1 MRIIRAEHLG
11 MCFGV
16 RDAIALAL
24 KKSEEVPLTIL
35 GELVHNETVL
45 ASLRERG
52 VWLARDLSQVTTP
65 TVMLTAH
72 GTSQTALIRLRERN
86 LNVIEATCPLVH
98 VAHRAVARLVEAGF
112 HPVII
117 GKRDHVEVR
126 GLTEDLAEFD
136 VVLTEGEV
144 EALVERPRF
153 GIAAQTTQ
161 PIERV
166 RQLVALVERRFPKAE
181 IRFIDTVCQPTKQRQ
196 MAAIE
201 LTKQCDVVI
210 VVGGAH
216 SNNTRELVA
225 TCRRYCAGVHHVQ
238 SPDDLCPEWF
248 SGAQNVGITAGTSTP
263 DEVIDLVEQGIREIT
278 ARHSEEPPRQNLSSS
293 TSPEHSASRVIG
305 WSA

>member
-35 GELVHNETVL
+35 GELVHNEAVL
-45 ASLRERG
+45 TSLREKGIGIERE
-52 VWLARDLSQVTTP
+52 VSNVTTP
-65 TVMLTAH
+65 TVMITAH
-72 GTSQTALIRLRERN
+72 GTSQHALNRLRERN

-98 VAHRAVARLVEAGF
+98 VAHRAVARLVQSGF

-136 VVLTEGEV
+136 VVLSEAEV
-144 EALVERPRF
+144 DALKERPRF

-166 RQLVALVERRFPKAE
+166 GHLVALIEQRFPKSE

-196 MAAIE
+196 LAAIE
-201 LTKQCDVVI
+201 LTKQCEVI
-210 VVGGAH
+210 VVIGGAH

-225 TCRRYCAGVHHVQ
+225 TCSRYCARVYHVQ
-238 SPDDLCPEWF
+238 GPDGLRPEWF
-248 SGAQNVGITAGTSTP
+248 SGAQSVGITAGTSTP
-263 DEVIDLVEQGIREIT
+263 DEVIDLVEQGVRGIA
-278 ARHSEEPPRQNLSSS
+278 ARQSQESSRRNL
-293 TSPEHSASRVIG
+293 TLELNAV
-305 WSA
+305 

>member
-35 GELVHNETVL
+35 GELVHNEAVL
-45 ASLRERG
+45 TSLREKGIGIERE
-52 VWLARDLSQVTTP
+52 VSNVTTP
-65 TVMLTAH
+65 TVMITAH
-72 GTSQTALIRLRERN
+72 GTSQHALNRLRERN

-98 VAHRAVARLVEAGF
+98 VAHRAVARLVQSGF

-136 VVLTEGEV
+136 VVLSEAEV
-144 EALVERPRF
+144 DALKERPRF

-166 RQLVALVERRFPKAE
+166 GYLVALIEQRFPKSE

-196 MAAIE
+196 LAAIE
-201 LTKQCDVVI
+201 LTKQCEVI
-210 VVGGAH
+210 VVIGGAH

-225 TCRRYCAGVHHVQ
+225 TCSRYCARVYHVQ
-238 SPDDLCPEWF
+238 APDGLRPEWF
-248 SGAQNVGITAGTSTP
+248 SGAQSVGITAGTSTP
-263 DEVIDLVEQGIREIT
+263 DEVIDLVEQGIRGIA
-278 ARHSEEPPRQNLSSS
+278 ARQSQESSRQNHTL
-293 TSPEHSASRVIG
+293 ELNAV
-305 WSA
+305 

>member
-24 KKSEEVPLTIL
+24 KKSEEIALTIL
-35 GELVHNETVL
+35 GELVHNEAVL
-45 ASLRERG
+45 TSLREKGIGIERE
-52 VWLARDLSQVTTP
+52 VSNVTTP
-65 TVMLTAH
+65 TVMITAH
-72 GTSQTALIRLRERN
+72 GTSQHALNRLRERR

-98 VAHRAVARLVEAGF
+98 VAHRAVARLVQSGF

-136 VVLTEGEV
+136 VILSEAEV
-144 EALVERPRF
+144 DALKERPRF

-166 RQLVALVERRFPKAE
+166 GHLVALIEQRFPKSE

-196 MAAIE
+196 LAAIE
-201 LTKQCDVVI
+201 LTKRCEVI
-210 VVGGAH
+210 VVIGGAH

-225 TCRRYCAGVHHVQ
+225 TCSRYCARVYHVQ
-238 SPDDLCPEWF
+238 GPDGLRPEWF
-248 SGAQNVGITAGTSTP
+248 IGAQSVGITAGTSTP
-263 DEVIDLVEQGIREIT
+263 DEVIDLVEQAVRGIA
-278 ARHSEEPPRQNLSSS
+278 ARQSQESSRRNL
-293 TSPEHSASRVIG
+293 TLELNAV
-305 WSA
+305 

>member
-35 GELVHNETVL
+35 GELVHNEAVL
-45 ASLRERG
+45 TSLREKGIGIERE
-52 VWLARDLSQVTTP
+52 VSNVTTP
-65 TVMLTAH
+65 TVMITAH
-72 GTSQTALIRLRERN
+72 GTSQHALNRLRERN

-98 VAHRAVARLVEAGF
+98 VAHRAVARLVQSGF

-136 VVLTEGEV
+136 VVLSEAEV
-144 EALVERPRF
+144 DALKERPRF

-166 RQLVALVERRFPKAE
+166 GHLVALIERRFPKSE

-196 MAAIE
+196 LAAVE
-201 LTKQCDVVI
+201 LTKQCEVI
-210 VVGGAH
+210 IVIGGAH

-225 TCRRYCAGVHHVQ
+225 TCSRYGARVYHVQ
-238 SPDDLCPEWF
+238 GPDGLRPEWF
-248 SGAQNVGITAGTSTP
+248 IGAQSVGITAGTSTP
-263 DEVIDLVEQGIREIT
+263 DEVIDLVEQGVRGIA
-278 ARHSEEPPRQNLSSS
+278 ARQSQESSRRNL
-293 TSPEHSASRVIG
+293 TLELNAV
-305 WSA
+305 